1 MSLIFPDGSRT
12 VPLGTARPTRQ
23 PPGTVGAGTETEL
36 PGMDGE
42 WVRMPDGS
50 YQPAGQPRPPR
61 RPQPSTAGISG
72 SPSVRDMALLPGRDF
87 DLNTGEIL
95 DNGRPTG
102 QYPPPAGTSPRGG
115 TPIRASKAPSQAA
128 MQAPRRDGVFTPIPS
143 AGGMP
148 PADPTRMTPLQLERY
163 HQAWMQ
169 DYERRMAEW
178 KLQQMMKEAETG
190 DQIGKPAPDDDPDLR
205 QLIQDV
211 RKSQATAQQSVAP
224 DEQRPW
230 KVENGRVVF
239 MDTPE
244 YERRSARRDS
254 QRASQEDAAYERRM
268 NSEAANRR
276 NQKESALAHERIKNR
291 HTGKAG
297 PLERE
302 ARREASERQ
311 ERLRAERAK
320 MTKPGDAQPIMPQD
334 QGTPYGEPGGDP
346 RVMDYYFSLVASGE
360 GLGMAE
366 AKAKQMARTLGVQF
380 GQ

>member
-50 YQPAGQPRPPR
+50 YQPAGQPRRRPPR
-61 RPQPSTAGISG
+61 QRQVPTQASRPASG
-72 SPSVRDMALLPGRDF
+72 NNIGPG
-87 DLNTGEIL
+87 
-95 DNGRPTG
+95 
-102 QYPPPAGTSPRGG
+102 GG
-115 TPIRASKAPSQAA
+115 
-128 MQAPRRDGVFTPIPS
+128 GVFTPIPS

-276 NQKESALAHERIKNR
+276 NHSIR
-291 HTGKAG
+291 
-297 PLERE
+297 
-302 ARREASERQ
+302 
-311 ERLRAERAK
+311 
-320 MTKPGDAQPIMPQD
+320 
-334 QGTPYGEPGGDP
+334 
-346 RVMDYYFSLVASGE
+346 
-360 GLGMAE
+360 
-366 AKAKQMARTLGVQF
+366 
-380 GQ
+380 

>member
-1 MSLIFPDGSRT
+1 
-12 VPLGTARPTRQ
+12 
-23 PPGTVGAGTETEL
+23 
-36 PGMDGE
+36 
-42 WVRMPDGS
+42 
-50 YQPAGQPRPPR
+50 
-61 RPQPSTAGISG
+61 
-72 SPSVRDMALLPGRDF
+72 
-87 DLNTGEIL
+87 
-95 DNGRPTG
+95 
-102 QYPPPAGTSPRGG
+102 
-115 TPIRASKAPSQAA
+115 
-128 MQAPRRDGVFTPIPS
+128 
-143 AGGMP
+143 
-148 PADPTRMTPLQLERY
+148 MTPLQLERY
-163 HQAWMQ
+163 HKAWMQ

-178 KLQQMMKEAETG
+178 KLQKMMKEAETG

-244 YERRSARRDS
+244 YERKSESRRSRQVDAQRKKDLSAARRAES
-254 QRASQEDAAYERRM
+254 LAQAEAQRRKPAS
-268 NSEAANRR
+268 
-276 NQKESALAHERIKNR
+276 
-291 HTGKAG
+291 
-297 PLERE
+297 
-302 ARREASERQ
+302 
-311 ERLRAERAK
+311 
-320 MTKPGDAQPIMPQD
+320 PGDAQPIMPQD